1 MIKTAEICLFNKKLK
16 IVLPDFCFHFSENN
30 KAYISSY
37 NHLNPLG
44 SLQGFVRDIE
54 KGYRHIYIE
63 ELAELTRCD
72 THEKSEIFAEL
83 LLAYILE
90 KGLDLK
96 DNLGY
101 HGIWTNNGLRRE
113 HEDLIVFK
121 DIDGK
126 VEDIT
131 EAMYDTSIGYKTKIK
146 PEGERFNLERLFRK
160 YGGENVT
167 LKQIDKSNPDLVD
180 YLFNQ
185 EYEKLPEIIQ
195 EAKFILPPNILKKET
210 KEAWRECDIWP
221 LSLDIALS
229 LKPQKSAYFNS
240 RLEINDLVLKEST
253 ICSYPGGGLH
263 FIVNEV

>member
-1 MIKTAEICLFNKKLK
+1 MTKTAEICLFNKKLN
-16 IVLPDFCFHFSENN
+16 IVLPTFCFYFSEDKDN
-30 KAYISSY
+30 KARIGSS
-37 NHLNPLG
+37 HPNPPG
-44 SLQGFVRDIE
+44 RFQDFNYHIK
-54 KGYRHIYIE
+54 KGCRNIYIE

-72 THEKSEIFAEL
+72 TYEKGKIFAEF

-96 DNLGY
+96 DNSVQY
-101 HGIWTNNGLRRE
+101 GIWTNNGVRRE

-126 VEDIT
+126 LEDIT
-131 EAMYDTSIGYKTKIK
+131 AGKYGYKTKIK
-146 PEGERFNLERLFRK
+146 LEGERFNLERLFRK

-185 EYEKLPEIIQ
+185 EYEKLPGIIQ
-195 EAKFILPPNILKKET
+195 EAKFILPPDILKKET
-210 KEAWRECDIWP
+210 MEDWLRECDIWP
-221 LSLDIALS
+221 LSLDILLS
-229 LKPQKSAYFNS
+229 LEPPIPYDPFS
-240 RLEINDLVLKEST
+240 RMEISELVLKEVT
-253 ICSYPGGGLH
+253 IDSKKYWWSRSH